1 MGEHPKTQRDKFVEE
16 IAKTPFVEG
25 LTTSIFANEF
35 GARVLL
41 KILMDKGIVTNE
53 EWVAGCLEMNKVFV
67 DLHTQEYSI
76 ASRSKS
82 MSPVYCSASMTPKL
96 PRSG

>member
-1 MGEHPKTQRDKFVEE
+1 MDKKPKSQRDKFVEE

-41 KILMDKGIVTNE
+41 KILMDKGIVTPE
-53 EWVAGCLEMNKVFV
+53 EWASACKEVNQWFV
-67 DLHTQEYSI
+67 DLHTLEYDEEHQ
-76 ASRSKS
+76 
-82 MSPVYCSASMTPKL
+82 PQNLGFTPDTE
-96 PRSG
+96 

>member
-67 DLHTQEYSI
+67 DLHTQEYDEEFE
-76 ASRSKS
+76 
-82 MSPVYCSASMTPKL
+82 PVSLDFTPEQE
-96 PRSG
+96 

>member
-1 MGEHPKTQRDKFVEE
+1 MDKKPKSQRDKFVEE

-41 KILMDKGIVTNE
+41 KILMDKGIVTPE
-53 EWVAGCLEMNKVFV
+53 EWASACKEVNQWFV
-67 DLHTQEYSI
+67 DLHTLEYDEEHQ
-76 ASRSKS
+76 
-82 MSPVYCSASMTPKL
+82 PQNLDFTPDTE
-96 PRSG
+96 

>member
-35 GARVLL
+35 
-41 KILMDKGIVTNE
+41 
-53 EWVAGCLEMNKVFV
+53 C
-67 DLHTQEYSI
+67 
-76 ASRSKS
+76 
-82 MSPVYCSASMTPKL
+82 
-96 PRSG
+96 

>member
-1 MGEHPKTQRDKFVEE
+1 MDKKPKSQRDKFVEE

-41 KILMDKGIVTNE
+41 KILIDKGIVTPE
-53 EWVAGCLEMNKVFV
+53 EWASACKEVNQWFV
-67 DLHTQEYSI
+67 DLHTLEYDEEHQ
-76 ASRSKS
+76 
-82 MSPVYCSASMTPKL
+82 PQNLDFTPDTE
-96 PRSG
+96 

>member
-1 MGEHPKTQRDKFVEE
+1 MDKKPKSQRDKFVEE

-41 KILMDKGIVTNE
+41 KILMDKGIVTPE
-53 EWVAGCLEMNKVFV
+53 EWASACEEVNQWFV
-67 DLHTQEYSI
+67 DLHTLEYDEEHQ
-76 ASRSKS
+76 
-82 MSPVYCSASMTPKL
+82 PQNLDFTPDTE
-96 PRSG
+96 

>member
-1 MGEHPKTQRDKFVEE
+1 MDKKPKSQRDKFVEE

-41 KILMDKGIVTNE
+41 KILMDKGIVTPE
-53 EWVAGCLEMNKVFV
+53 EWASACKEVNKWFV
-67 DLHTQEYSI
+67 DLHTLEYDEDCQPQ
-76 ASRSKS
+76 KLDF
-82 MSPVYCSASMTPKL
+82 TPDTE
-96 PRSG
+96 

>member
-1 MGEHPKTQRDKFVEE
+1 MDKKPKSQRDKFVEE

-41 KILMDKGIVTNE
+41 KILMDKGIVTPE
-53 EWVAGCLEMNKVFV
+53 EWASACKEVNQWFV
-67 DLHTQEYSI
+67 DLHTLEYDEEHH
-76 ASRSKS
+76 
-82 MSPVYCSASMTPKL
+82 PQNLDFTPDTE
-96 PRSG
+96 